1 MRVLIFED
9 NLMWS
14 ARLRQSLAGL
24 GHEPI
29 LVERL
34 PQDLRSLPQAEAA
47 ILNLGS
53 ETLWSGELVNALKA
67 NGTWVVG
74 HAGHKE
80 SGKLAAGREEGC
92 DAVVSNSTLTWKLG
106 DVLAAAQKP

>member
-14 ARLRQSLAGL
+14 ARLRQSLLGL

-29 LVERL
+29 LVEQL
-34 PQDLRSLPQAEAA
+34 PADLQSLPHAEVA

-53 ETLWSGELVNALKA
+53 EKLWSGELVQALKSKGA
-67 NGTWVVG
+67 WVVG

-92 DAVVSNSTLTWKLG
+92 DNVVSNSTLTWKLG
-106 DVLAAAQKP
+106 EVLATSQRT